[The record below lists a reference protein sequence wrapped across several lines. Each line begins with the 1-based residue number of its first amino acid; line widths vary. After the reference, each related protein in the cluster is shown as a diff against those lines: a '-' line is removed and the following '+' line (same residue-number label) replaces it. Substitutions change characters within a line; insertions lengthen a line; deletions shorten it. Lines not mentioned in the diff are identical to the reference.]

1 MARRVL
7 GCLSFDVS
15 ASLDQAV
22 RVLPLGEFA
31 PNDGRPLK
39 SGRWFVTAERAQQI
53 AAYWRSKP
61 EKFCI
66 DYHHSTQTVAKVGG
80 KAPAAG
86 WAEGVSFEVRADGIY
101 VRVDWTDTARAEIA
115 DKHFLYLSPVFAYD
129 EDTGEVFALLMAALT
144 NIPGLTGL
152 TELNPAMLSQFFDQE
167 VVNEEEDVMDKQ
179 LLKTLGLAEDA
190 KPEEA
195 VTAVAKLQADLTA
208 ANEKVAALSAEVDT
222 HKGTV
227 ATLQAQVSA
236 GGATAA
242 GDAGDKQVIAQLQTQ
257 ITQLHA
263 QNTERTVNDLVTAA
277 LQDGQL
283 CEATEQWAREL
294 GKKDL
299 AQLQAFI
306 AKQPKIAA
314 LQGMQTGGKA
324 PAGVTIEGTALT
336 PEDVATCEAMGISQ
350 ADFAKTKAAMSV

>member
-1 MARRVL
+1 MGVARVL

-15 ASLDQAV
+15 ASLDKAV

-53 AAYWRSKP
+53 AAYWQSKP

-86 WAEGVSFEVRADGIY
+86 WAEGATFEVRADGVY
-101 VRVDWTDTARAEIA
+101 VRVDWTEQARAEIA
-115 DKHFLYLSPVFAYD
+115 DKQFLYISPVFVYD

-152 TELNPAMLSQFFDQE
+152 TELNAAMLSQFFDQPK
-167 VVNEEEDVMDKQ
+167 EDTMDKQ
-179 LLKTLGLAEDA
+179 LLKALGLAEDA
-190 KPEEA
+190 KPEDA

-236 GGATAA
+236 GGSA
-242 GDAGDKQVIAQLQTQ
+242 DDKQVIAQLQ
-257 ITQLHA
+257 A
-263 QNTERTVNDLVTAA
+263 QVSTLQSENNERAVNELVEAA
-277 LQDGQL
+277 LEDGRL
-283 CEATEQWAREL
+283 SSVTEKWARDL
-294 GKKDL
+294 GKKDV
-299 AQLQAFI
+299 AQLQAFLNV
-306 AKQPKIAA
+306 QPKIAV
-314 LQGMQTGGKA
+314 LNGTQTGGVV
-324 PAGVTIEGTALT
+324 PAGVTVEGVVLTA
-336 PEDVATCEAMGISQ
+336 EDIATCEAMGISQ
-350 ADFAKTKAAMSV
+350 ADFAKTKASMSE

>member
-1 MARRVL
+1 MARLL

-15 ASLDQAV
+15 ASLDKAV

-86 WAEGVSFEVRADGIY
+86 WAEGISFDVRADGIY

-152 TELNPAMLSQFFDQE
+152 TELNPAMLSQFFNQE
-167 VVNEEEDVMDKQ
+167 VVNEEEGTMDKQ

-190 KPEEA
+190 KPEV
-195 VTAVAKLQADLTA
+195 VTAAVAKLQADLKA
-208 ANEKVAALSAEVDT
+208 ENEKVAALSAEVDT
-222 HKGTV
+222 HKDTV

-236 GGATAA
+236 GGAV
-242 GDAGDKQVIAQLQTQ
+242 DAGSADDKKVIAQLQ
-257 ITQLHA
+257 A
-263 QNTERTVNDLVTAA
+263 QVSTLQSENNERAVNELVEAA
-277 LQDGQL
+277 LEDGRL
-283 CEATEQWAREL
+283 SATTEKWARDL
-294 GKKDL
+294 GKKDV
-299 AQLQAFI
+299 AQLQAFLNV
-306 AKQPKIAA
+306 QPKIAV
-314 LQGMQTGGKA
+314 LNGTQTGGVV
-324 PAGVTIEGTALT
+324 PAGVTVEGVILTA
-336 PEDVATCEAMGISQ
+336 EDIATCEAMGISQ
-350 ADFAKTKAAMSV
+350 ADFAKTKAAMSE

>member
-1 MARRVL
+1 MCVARLL

-15 ASLDQAV
+15 ASLDKAV

-101 VRVDWTDTARAEIA
+101 VRVDWTDTARAEIT

-152 TELNPAMLSQFFDQE
+152 TELNPAMLSQFFNQE
-167 VVNEEEDVMDKQ
+167 VVNEEEGTMDKQ

-190 KPEEA
+190 KPEA
-195 VTAVAKLQADLTA
+195 VTAAVAKLQADLTA

-236 GGATAA
+236 GGSA
-242 GDAGDKQVIAQLQTQ
+242 DDKQVIAQLQ
-257 ITQLHA
+257 A
-263 QNTERTVNDLVTAA
+263 QVSTLQAENNERAVNELVEAA
-277 LQDGQL
+277 LEDGRL
-283 CEATEQWAREL
+283 SATTEKWARDL
-294 GKKDL
+294 GKKDV
-299 AQLQAFI
+299 AQLQAFLNV
-306 AKQPKIAA
+306 QPKVAV
-314 LQGMQTGGKA
+314 LQGSQTGGVV
-324 PAGVTIEGTALT
+324 PAGVTVEGVALT
-336 PEDVATCEAMGISQ
+336 AEDIATCEAMGISQ